1 MADRCPHLTEPTD
14 EAWNR
19 LRNPLRWAC
28 DSCQSTDG
36 IWCCL
41 RCGHIGCGRR
51 AHLPA
56 LGGGHS
62 KHHFHATQ
70 QGTEENTAGATS
82 GDGNKK
88 RAKILKILRLTSN
101 YSDKADAAATPDIVS
116 SDVTCNIA
124 SSGGHEVCMDIVSKA
139 LHCYI
144 CDDYVLSDEPWLGR
158 LRSELRDV
166 EHRKDAMDI
175 LYSRAPSADDKEQ
188 EEKGFLDDDFEMIEL
203 PETGPKLATA
213 SFEGKSEEA
222 SGVKPISLPLVEPG
236 ITGLDNLGNTCYMNS
251 VLQMLSHC
259 SGFRSFFCDFL
270 RAAAPLRLAGEGGY
284 TLTRQSTTYLKN
296 TLHENESPDKLA
308 LTDATHALLRVLW
321 SGRWRSISPRYF
333 VNAVWKHSALFA
345 SKKQQDANEFLNFYL
360 GRVDDELKPRNATNS
375 VMSPE
380 LEIENTNRSHVSLY
394 INITFFQMDL
404 FGIEQY
410 QEVQCDECKT
420 VTKKT
425 EPLLGLVLSLPD
437 EEIRNS
443 NNHIQLF
450 DCFQS
455 LRSTGLFVGDD
466 QFFCDTCNAKK
477 DAVWRVVLQG
487 RPQSLL
493 ISLRRTLWDKVKG
506 LHKDSRRVEFP
517 VELDASDYLDVGNEK
532 GVDDGRYTLS
542 AVVSHSGSSP
552 FVGHYIAYARNVSGW
567 FLFNDSR
574 VTAVTESNILD
585 VEAFIL
591 LYERRTISSI
601 E

>member
-1 MADRCPHLTEPTD
+1 
-14 EAWNR
+14 
-19 LRNPLRWAC
+19 
-28 DSCQSTDG
+28 
-36 IWCCL
+36 
-41 RCGHIGCGRR
+41 
-51 AHLPA
+51 
-56 LGGGHS
+56 
-62 KHHFHATQ
+62 
-70 QGTEENTAGATS
+70 
-82 GDGNKK
+82 
-88 RAKILKILRLTSN
+88 
-101 YSDKADAAATPDIVS
+101 
-116 SDVTCNIA
+116 
-124 SSGGHEVCMDIVSKA
+124 
-139 LHCYI
+139 
-144 CDDYVLSDEPWLGR
+144 
-158 LRSELRDV
+158 
-166 EHRKDAMDI
+166 
-175 LYSRAPSADDKEQ
+175 
-188 EEKGFLDDDFEMIEL
+188 
-203 PETGPKLATA
+203 
-213 SFEGKSEEA
+213 
-222 SGVKPISLPLVEPG
+222 
-236 ITGLDNLGNTCYMNS
+236 
-251 VLQMLSHC
+251 
-259 SGFRSFFCDFL
+259 
-270 RAAAPLRLAGEGGY
+270 
-284 TLTRQSTTYLKN
+284 
-296 TLHENESPDKLA
+296 
-308 LTDATHALLRVLW
+308 
-321 SGRWRSISPRYF
+321 
-333 VNAVWKHSALFA
+333 
-345 SKKQQDANEFLNFYL
+345 
-360 GRVDDELKPRNATNS
+360 
-375 VMSPE
+375 
-380 LEIENTNRSHVSLY
+380 
-394 INITFFQMDL
+394 MDL

-574 VTAVTESNILD
+574 VTAVTESNIL
-585 VEAFIL
+585 
-591 LYERRTISSI
+591 
-601 E
+601 